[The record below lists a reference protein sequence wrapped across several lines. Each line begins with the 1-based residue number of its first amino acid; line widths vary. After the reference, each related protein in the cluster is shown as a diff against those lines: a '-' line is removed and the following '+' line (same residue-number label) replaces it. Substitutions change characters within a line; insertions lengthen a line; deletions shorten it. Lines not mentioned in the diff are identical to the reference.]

1 VIAVDP
7 FYFGESKIAK
17 RDWLFALLISS
28 VGDRPLGIQ
37 ASQIAAVARWAT
49 SPVVVESFG
58 PRTSLVAAV
67 AAALEPKAITAAKTH
82 GALSSLHDVL
92 RSDLTVE
99 KFPEFF
105 TFGLLESWDI
115 PGAGQWQA
123 LFDGKTSAGWRT
135 LASPGFPTNGGWVV
149 ADGTLKSVATGKRA
163 DISTERS
170 FRNFELMFDWK
181 LAKGTNSGVK
191 YLVFG
196 MRPNPETGRIDPEV
210 PKALGLEL
218 QLIDDERVADAKLDP
233 SHGTGAL
240 YLFAAPTAKLPPL
253 PVEQWHTARILV
265 NGSHVEHWL
274 DGVQVLDTDLESETL
289 RKNMATQARE
299 DIPKL
304 KNLDEL
310 KADSAKKYPLVIT
323 HHGGDAWFRNIRIRE
338 LH

>member
-1 VIAVDP
+1 
-7 FYFGESKIAK
+7 
-17 RDWLFALLISS
+17 LFALLISS

-37 ASQIAAVARWAT
+37 ASQIAAVARWIKSRVT
-49 SPVVVESFG
+49 VESVG
-58 PRTSLVAAV
+58 PRTSLIAAV
-67 AAALEPKAITAAKTH
+67 AAALEPKAITATNTH

-92 RSDLTVE
+92 RSDMTVD

-105 TFGLLESWDI
+105 TFGLLEAWDI
-115 PGAGQWQA
+115 PGAGQWQS
-123 LFDGKTSAGWRT
+123 LFDGKSPAGWRT
-135 LASPGFPTNGGWVV
+135 LAKPQFPTNGGWAVE
-149 ADGTLKSVATGKRA
+149 DGTIRSVATGKRA

-196 MRPNPETGRIDPEV
+196 MRPNPEVGRIDPEV

-218 QLIDDERVADAKLDP
+218 QLIDDERVADTKVEP
-233 SHGTGAL
+233 SRGTGAL

-253 PVEQWHTARILV
+253 PVEQWHTARV
-265 NGSHVEHWL
+265 VVKGSHVEHWL
-274 DGVQVLDTDLESETL
+274 DGVKVLEADLESETL
-289 RKNMATQARE
+289 RRTMEAQSRE

-310 KADSAKKYPLVIT
+310 KADPAKKYPLVIT
-323 HHGGDAWFRNIRIRE
+323 HHGGDAWYRNIRIRE
-338 LH
+338 LN

>member
-1 VIAVDP
+1 MTVD
-7 FYFGESKIAK
+7 
-17 RDWLFALLISS
+17 
-28 VGDRPLGIQ
+28 
-37 ASQIAAVARWAT
+37 
-49 SPVVVESFG
+49 
-58 PRTSLVAAV
+58 
-67 AAALEPKAITAAKTH
+67 
-82 GALSSLHDVL
+82 
-92 RSDLTVE
+92 

-105 TFGLLESWDI
+105 TFGLLEAWDI
-115 PGAGQWQA
+115 PSDTPGAGPWQP

-135 LASPGFPTNGGWVV
+135 LASREFPTNGGWAVE
-149 ADGTLKSVATGKRA
+149 DGTIRSVAAGKRA

-196 MRPNPETGRIDPEV
+196 MRPNPEVGRIDPEV

-218 QLIDDERVADAKLDP
+218 QLIDDERVADAKEGP

-240 YLFAAPTAKLPPL
+240 YLFAAPTTKLPPL
-253 PVEQWHTARILV
+253 PIEQWHTARVLV
-265 NGSHVEHWL
+265 KGSHLEHWL
-274 DGVQVLDTDLESETL
+274 DGVKVLDTDLQSETL
-289 RKNMATQARE
+289 RRTMEAQSRE

-310 KADSAKKYPLVIT
+310 KADPAKKYPLVIT

-338 LH
+338 LN

>member
-1 VIAVDP
+1 MTVD
-7 FYFGESKIAK
+7 
-17 RDWLFALLISS
+17 R
-28 VGDRPLGIQ
+28 
-37 ASQIAAVARWAT
+37 
-49 SPVVVESFG
+49 
-58 PRTSLVAAV
+58 
-67 AAALEPKAITAAKTH
+67 
-82 GALSSLHDVL
+82 
-92 RSDLTVE
+92 
-99 KFPEFF
+99 FPEFF

-115 PGAGQWQA
+115 PGADQWQS

-135 LASPGFPTNGGWVV
+135 LAGSQFPTGGWVV
-149 ADGTLKSVATGKRA
+149 DDGTLKSVAAGKRA

-170 FRNFELMFDWK
+170 FRNFELMFDWM

-218 QLIDDERVADAKLDP
+218 QLIDDERVVDAKVDP

-253 PVEQWHTARILV
+253 PVEQWHTARIIV
-265 NGSHVEHWL
+265 NSSNVEHWL
-274 DGVQVLDTDLESETL
+274 DGVKVLDTDLESETL
-289 RKNMATQARE
+289 RKTMGTQARE

-310 KADSAKKYPLVIT
+310 KADSTKKYPLVIT
-323 HHGGDAWFRNIRIRE
+323 HHGGNAWFRNIQIRE